1 MFMRKLKIA
10 PRSAI
15 CFSSIAL
22 LVVLLGLFA
31 MDKMASIR
39 SAAVDVSQREMPSYA
54 ALAAINERLLRMRIT
69 AYRLLVH
76 REEASLTA
84 AHIRITELERLIKKA
99 QTEYVSL
106 VSSEKERKQYEHFSR
121 FVGGFIEKNTE
132 LVELSKRG
140 LLEDMN
146 MLLGGEYKKYSDELS
161 PALEKLFKL
170 NRDNATELARQA
182 ESNYYSAIIGVSG
195 FVTLAAV
202 LTGFLAVMLT
212 RSIVNP
218 LRAASDFASIV
229 AKGDLTQ
236 KIDSR
241 GNDELAAL
249 LTSLNRMKDNLR
261 STVMQIA
268 DSSTQL
274 ASASEEL
281 NQVTEEAN
289 RGVQKQTQEIE
300 QAATAVNEMTAAVD
314 EVARNA
320 AGTSEASNL
329 SDKLA
334 REGSQ
339 QVGNTVK
346 SINVLAD
353 EVTRSLKAVEQLSDK
368 VSDISKVLNV
378 IHTIAAQ
385 TNLLALNAAIEAAR
399 AGEAGRGFAV
409 VADEVRALAQRTQQ
423 STGEIDLMVSS
434 IMQSTDEAM
443 VAMRGSN
450 DQAKCT
456 VDAAG
461 AAGTALKAITEA
473 ILDISGRNLVIAS
486 AAEEQ
491 AQVSREVDQNLVAIR
506 DLAIQTSAGASQT
519 NAASH
524 ELSKLA
530 SNLNHLVGNFKI

>member
-15 CFSSIAL
+15 CFSIIAL
-22 LVVLLGLFA
+22 VVVLLGLFA
-31 MDKMASIR
+31 INKMAHIR
-39 SAAVDVSQREMPSYA
+39 SATIDVSQREMPSYA

-84 AHIRITELERLIKKA
+84 AHIRITELEGLIKKA
-99 QTEYVSL
+99 QAEYSSL
-106 VSSEKERKQYEHFSR
+106 ISSEEERKQYEYFAR
-121 FVGGFIEKNTE
+121 IVAGFIEKNTE

-140 LLEDMN
+140 LREEMN
-146 MLLGGEYKKYSDELS
+146 MLLGGEYKRYSDELS
-161 PALEKLFKL
+161 PASEKLFKL
-170 NRDNATELARQA
+170 NRDSATELAREA

-202 LTGFLAVMLT
+202 LTGLLAVMLT

-218 LRAASDFASIV
+218 LRAASDFASVV

-236 KIDSR
+236 KVDSI
-241 GNDELAAL
+241 GGDELAAL

-261 STVMQIA
+261 ITVTQIA

-274 ASASEEL
+274 ASAAEEL

-289 RGVQKQTQEIE
+289 RGAQKQTQEIE

-329 SDKLA
+329 SDELA
-334 REGSQ
+334 RDGSQ

-353 EVTRSLKAVEQLSDK
+353 EVTRSLKAVEQLSGR

-399 AGEAGRGFAV
+399 AGDAGRGFAV

-443 VAMRGSN
+443 VAMRGSY
-450 DQAKCT
+450 DQAQCT
-456 VDAAG
+456 IDAARAAG
-461 AAGTALKAITEA
+461 AALKAITEA
-473 ILDISGRNLVIAS
+473 ILDISGRNMVIAS

-530 SNLNHLVGNFKI
+530 SNLNHLVGNFNI